1 MGDGPAGSTAALCLA
16 RQGVQVIL
24 IGRPGGTQSRVGES
38 LPPAARPLLQVLGL
52 WGQLRGSGHLSSA
65 GTRSAWGSRD
75 LVDTDFIFNPNG
87 QGWHL
92 DRQAFDAMLAG
103 AAEEAGAQRLFS
115 ARLMR
120 CGPSS
125 WGATLCIQQVDDEVT
140 IRVRTVLDCSGRVA
154 VVARGQGVRRVHHDK
169 LVAIAAMQA
178 RETGPDCD
186 ATTTIEAVP
195 DGWWYTSPLPHGR
208 RVVVYLTDRDLLSA
222 RAAHDPGDWL
232 RRLSETDHIRRI
244 VRPSEMNAPLT
255 ILSAGSSR
263 LSQNAGDGWFAAG
276 DAAIS
281 FDPLSGQGLIT
292 AMRGGQRAAQAI
304 LETMSG
310 NKSAQSTYAEALE
323 ELARDYHIK
332 KSRYYSA
339 ETRWPDSPFWQ
350 RRLEPRRLHAASV
363 G

>member
-1 MGDGPAGSTAALCLA
+1 
-16 RQGVQVIL
+16 
-24 IGRPGGTQSRVGES
+24 
-38 LPPAARPLLQVLGL
+38 
-52 WGQLRGSGHLSSA
+52 
-65 GTRSAWGSRD
+65 
-75 LVDTDFIFNPNG
+75 
-87 QGWHL
+87 
-92 DRQAFDAMLAG
+92 
-103 AAEEAGAQRLFS
+103 
-115 ARLMR
+115 
-120 CGPSS
+120 
-125 WGATLCIQQVDDEVT
+125 
-140 IRVRTVLDCSGRVA
+140 
-154 VVARGQGVRRVHHDK
+154 
-169 LVAIAAMQA
+169 
-178 RETGPDCD
+178 
-186 ATTTIEAVP
+186 
-195 DGWWYTSPLPHGR
+195 
-208 RVVVYLTDRDLLSA
+208 
-222 RAAHDPGDWL
+222 
-232 RRLSETDHIRRI
+232 
-244 VRPSEMNAPLT
+244 MNAPLT